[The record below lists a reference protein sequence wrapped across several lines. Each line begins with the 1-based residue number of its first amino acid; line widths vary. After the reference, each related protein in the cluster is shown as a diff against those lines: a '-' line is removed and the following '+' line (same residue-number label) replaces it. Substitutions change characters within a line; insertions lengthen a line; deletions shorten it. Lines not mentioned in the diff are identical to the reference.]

1 MKSPAK
7 ASIPTRRSFAERMK
21 EYGKTDLGFTVFD
34 SDIGHSTY
42 SYLFG
47 EVFPDRYFNLGIA
60 EMGTL
65 SAAAGMAA
73 DGRTVVVC
81 GYGVFL
87 TMRAVEVIRSFICY
101 PHLNVKF
108 LSSHAG
114 LSAAIDGATHQATE
128 DVAFMSSLPNM
139 TVFAPCDTLSASR
152 MFDLAMKTPGP
163 VFTRLMREPFFDI
176 YDETDSFT
184 CGGSKLIVQGKDIT
198 IAAYGDMVFQ
208 ALEAQEILA
217 KQNISAEIIDFYSIK
232 PFDWPGLKSSIE
244 KTGALL
250 VVENHQKRNGL
261 AYDIGIHV
269 LKEQPVPFDHIG
281 LNDCFGES
289 GEYHSIIEKY
299 GLSALNIVDKV
310 IKLLPLKNRK

>member
-1 MKSPAK
+1 MKSLTK
-7 ASIPTRRSFAERMK
+7 ASMPTRRSFAERMK
-21 EYGKTDLGFTVFD
+21 EYGKTDPDFTVFD

-47 EVFPDRYFNLGIA
+47 EAFPGRYFNLGIA

-73 DGRTVVVC
+73 GGRTVVVC

-176 YDETDSFT
+176 YDEADSFT
-184 CGGSKLIVQGKDIT
+184 CGGSRLIVQGRDIT

-208 ALEAQEILA
+208 ALEAREILA
-217 KQNISAEIIDFYSIK
+217 RQNISAEIIDCYSIK

-261 AYDIGIHV
+261 AYDIGIRV
-269 LKEQPVPFDHIG
+269 LKEHPVPFDHVG
-281 LNDCFGES
+281 LDDCFGES
-289 GEYHSIIEKY
+289 GDYYSVIEKY
-299 GLSALNIVDKV
+299 GLSARNIADKA
-310 IKLLPLKNRK
+310 IKLLELKGRN

>member
-1 MKSPAK
+1 MKSLTK
-7 ASIPTRRSFAERMK
+7 ASMPTRRSFAERMK
-21 EYGKTDLGFTVFD
+21 EYGKTDHDFTVFD
-34 SDIGHSTY
+34 SDISHSTY

-47 EVFPDRYFNLGIA
+47 EAFPDRYFNMGIA

-101 PHLNVKF
+101 PHLNIKF

-114 LSAAIDGATHQATE
+114 LSAAIDGVTHQATE
-128 DVAFMSSLPNM
+128 DIAFMSSLPNM
-139 TVFAPCDTLSASR
+139 TIFAPCDTLSASR
-152 MFDLAMKTPGP
+152 IFDLAMETSGP

-176 YDETDSFT
+176 YDETDYFKY
-184 CGGSKLIVQGKDIT
+184 GGSNLIVQGKDIT

-208 ALEAQEILA
+208 ALEAKEILE
-217 KQNISAEIIDFYSIK
+217 KRNISAEIIDFYSIK
-232 PFDWPGLKSSIE
+232 PFDWLGLKSSIE

-261 AYDIGIHV
+261 AYDIGIRI
-269 LKEQPVPFDHIG
+269 LKEHPIPFDHIG
-281 LNDCFGES
+281 LDDCFGES
-289 GEYHSIIEKY
+289 GEYHSVIEKY
-299 GLSALNIVDKV
+299 ELSSRNIVDKV
-310 IKLLPLKNRK
+310 VKLLSLKDKN